1 MGTFLVI
8 CAEPA
13 SVAVQRKGF
22 FPSAETC
29 GYFPL
34 KAQQST
40 LLLVSYNEAQSSL
53 INLVM
58 KTGAII

>member
-13 SVAVQRKGF
+13 SVAVQRKSF
-22 FPSAETC
+22 FASAETW

-34 KAQQST
+34 KVQHST

-53 INLVM
+53 L
-58 KTGAII
+58 